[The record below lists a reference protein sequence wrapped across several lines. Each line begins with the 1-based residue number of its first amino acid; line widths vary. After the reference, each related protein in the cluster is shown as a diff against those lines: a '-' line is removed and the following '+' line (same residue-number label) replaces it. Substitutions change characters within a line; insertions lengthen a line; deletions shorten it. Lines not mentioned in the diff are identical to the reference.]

1 MGADVL
7 GQFIEAVLCFG
18 VGAYFGVK
26 IAFTEIIGECSGK
39 VLRVI
44 LEFILGVSYVL
55 CVFAVIFWFSDGNL
69 KYYHFVIEAIGALLM
84 LPLARKFFKRY
95 KRGIQSVWLWLLGKN
110 ADVDNQEQIAKI
122 KKSKRIRKKKLL
134 ATDGAILQETEQKSV
149 LKPAKTK
156 KSARG
161 RDKSVKTVKT
171 AQKSVVNGV
180 KDDNL
185 LLKTLTSGKKRKIIK
200 NIAKSKI
207 DNKNAK

>member
-44 LEFILGVSYVL
+44 LELMLGVSYVL

-69 KYYHFVIEAIGALLM
+69 KFYHFVIEAIGALIM

-110 ADVDNQEQIAKI
+110 ADVDNQEPIAKI
-122 KKSKRIRKKKLL
+122 KKRKRIRKKNLSVD
-134 ATDGAILQETEQKSV
+134 DGAILQETEQKSV
-149 LKPAKTK
+149 LKPVKIK
-156 KSARG
+156 KPVRG
-161 RDKSVKTVKT
+161 TGKSVKTTKT
-171 AQKSVVNGV
+171 AQKSVVNGA
-180 KDDNL
+180 KDDP
-185 LLKTLTSGKKRKIIK
+185 KSIISGKTK
-200 NIAKSKI
+200 NNRAFR
-207 DNKNAK
+207 